1 MNKVRS
7 IFVAL
12 TLLVFTSVAWA
23 NPLNINTASV
33 DELAAS
39 ISGVGPGKAA
49 AIVAYREQ
57 HGPFGSVEDLTRVKG
72 IGVKTIEAHRDILA
86 VE

>member
-23 NPLNINTASV
+23 NPLNIN
-33 DELAAS
+33 
-39 ISGVGPGKAA
+39 SGLLNFFENSQGGL
-49 AIVAYREQ
+49 R
-57 HGPFGSVEDLTRVKG
+57 FFC
-72 IGVKTIEAHRDILA
+72 
-86 VE
+86 